1 MATFQDLM
9 PNLNPLLR
17 TLSQFTRFTLPTPQL
32 RAIGQRA
39 ASEAQ
44 TGARLS
50 QAELENIRRALSQQ
64 RQASAQYWQT
74 QQELLPRLFQQN
86 LGGVTQQI
94 MAQERQRGVR
104 SSGLAVQNL
113 LLGQTGALQS
123 QADRIGQVTQQQ
135 ANAIQR
141 YLDQLLSQVL
151 QPQFQL
157 AVAQGQNAMERY
169 QRYLNAAY
177 EALQNRRLQEAE
189 LLLTQAQ
196 LEYNAAILGEQD
208 RLLAEQARYQQQLT
222 REQAGYQEAL
232 RSEETGS
239 FYRTSSGQVTG
250 VPYSNLINRY
260 AQQFGVSP
268 DLVARVI
275 RAESNFNPR
284 ARSHAGA
291 MGLMQLM
298 PGTARGL
305 GVTNP
310 WDPEQNIRGGT
321 QYLAQQ
327 LRRWNGNV
335 ALALASYNA
344 GPGNVQKWVRQ
355 AGTTDWRVVKRY
367 AFKETRNYVDKIL
380 GGR

>member
-1 MATFQDLM
+1 
-9 PNLNPLLR
+9 
-17 TLSQFTRFTLPTPQL
+17 
-32 RAIGQRA
+32 
-39 ASEAQ
+39 
-44 TGARLS
+44 LS
-50 QAELENIRRALSQQ
+50 QAELENIRRALAQQ

-74 QQELLPRLFQQN
+74 QQDLLPRLFQQN
-86 LGGVTQQI
+86 LGGITQQI

-104 SSGLAVQNL
+104 SSGLAAQNL
-113 LLGQTGALQS
+113 LLGQAGALQS
-123 QADRIGQVTQQQ
+123 QASQIGQVAQQQ
-135 ANAIQR
+135 ANVIQR

-157 AVAQGQNAMERY
+157 AVAQGANAMERY

-177 EALQNRRLQEAE
+177 EALLNRRLQEAE

-208 RLLAEQARYQQQLT
+208 RLLAEQARYQQQLA

-232 RSEETGS
+232 RSEEMGS

-275 RAESNFNPR
+275 RAESSFNPR

-298 PGTARGL
+298 PATARQM

-321 QYLAQQ
+321 RYLAEQ

-344 GPGNVQKWVRQ
+344 GPANVQRWVRQ
-355 AGTTDWRVVKRY
+355 AKTTDWRVVKRY
-367 AFKETRNYVDKIL
+367 AFKET
-380 GGR
+380 

>member
-17 TLSQFTRFTLPTPQL
+17 TLSQFTRFTLPTSQL
-32 RAIGQRA
+32 RTIGQRA

-44 TGARLS
+44 TGVRLS
-50 QAELENIRRALSQQ
+50 QAELENIRRALAQQ

-86 LGGVTQQI
+86 LGGITQQI

-104 SSGLAVQNL
+104 SSGLAAQNL
-113 LLGQTGALQS
+113 LLGQAGALQS
-123 QADRIGQVTQQQ
+123 QASQIGQVAQQQ
-135 ANAIQR
+135 ANVIQR

-157 AVAQGQNAMERY
+157 AVAQGANAMERY

-177 EALQNRRLQEAE
+177 EALLNRRLQEAE

-208 RLLAEQARYQQQLT
+208 RLLAEQARYQQQLA

-232 RSEETGS
+232 RSEEMGS

-275 RAESNFNPR
+275 RAESSFNPR

-298 PGTARGL
+298 PATARQM

-321 QYLAQQ
+321 RYLAEQ

-344 GPGNVQKWVRQ
+344 GPANVQRWVRQ
-355 AGTTDWRVVKRY
+355 AKTTDWRVVKRY
-367 AFKETRNYVDKIL
+367 AFKETRDYVDKIL